1 MLEGLID
8 IINHENEIH
17 HIPVTREEEGVGIA
31 AGAFLG
37 GKNPMLLMQNSG
49 LGNSINALKSLIEL
63 YETPLVLMMSH
74 RGAEGEKISAQ
85 IPMGQVT
92 IPLLKCIGIDYL
104 VVDSQEE
111 VKRIP
116 EFIHENEKLS
126 KSSAIIL
133 KRNLWEG
140 RK

>member
-1 MLEGLID
+1 
-8 IINHENEIH
+8 
-17 HIPVTREEEGVGIA
+17 VTREEEGVGIA

-49 LGNSINALKSLIEL
+49 LGNSINALKSLTEL